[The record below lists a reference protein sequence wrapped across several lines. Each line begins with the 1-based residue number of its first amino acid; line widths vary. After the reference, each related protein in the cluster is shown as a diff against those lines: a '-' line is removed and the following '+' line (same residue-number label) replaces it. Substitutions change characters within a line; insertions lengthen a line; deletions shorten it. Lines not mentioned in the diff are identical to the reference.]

1 MGIVVVSLF
10 ATLFARL
17 WYLQVMTSAD
27 ARVAADQN
35 RIRTVSQ
42 QAPRGRIL
50 DRNGKVIVGNRV
62 STQVTIDRSVFD
74 RLDDEQ
80 QSSVLTELAGALS
93 SQGIPTTQEQVR
105 ERIRSDRYSPYAPVP
120 VAWDVREELKI
131 WIDEHLDE
139 LPSVAAQR
147 VAVRDYPYGTLAAH
161 VVGYT
166 GRLTEEEYEEKK
178 DGPKPY
184 ALSDDIGRSG
194 IEARYEDDLRGK
206 PGVTVF
212 EVDAS
217 NRPVR
222 TLPGTAPPVPGDD
235 VVLNIDI
242 DVQALAE
249 QALRAGL
256 DSAADRPPVTEGTPQ
271 VGRVGSAVA
280 LDPSTGEVLAL
291 ASAPTFTPADLVD
304 GISGQEWSYLNSKE
318 SFYPLNNWALQGQ
331 YAPGS
336 TFKPFT
342 AVAALG
348 RGLAT
353 PATTIDDTGEFK
365 VPNCTG
371 DSCRFRNDRSRAYG
385 RVDLRRSLTVS
396 SDVYYYGLGAS
407 FWIRRDDI
415 GGPEAFRTALEQWG
429 FSSRTG
435 IDLPGELPGR
445 IPSPDWLR
453 AYCEKVRCLEGAD
466 SWRTGNSV
474 NMAIGQGDV
483 LVTPLQL
490 AVAYAALADGGQV
503 RQPRVAREVRDQAT
517 GEVKERFTSPV
528 VRTVPLQPE
537 WNDAIVGGLVGVTVD
552 PNGTASAAFAGFAN
566 SAFPV
571 AAKTGTAQVS
581 GKAPTAVFGAFAPAQ
596 DPRFAIAVLLE
607 ESGYGGSAAA
617 PVARRMLDVLSG
629 TVPLEP
635 AAPGGQMGDGE
646 PLTGTGSGVRD

>member
-62 STQVTIDRSVFD
+62 SIQVTIDRSEFD
-74 RLDDEQ
+74 RLGDEQ
-80 QSSVLTELAGALS
+80 QGSVLTRLADALS
-93 SQGIPTTQEQVR
+93 RQGIPTTPQQVR
-105 ERIRSDRYSPYAPVP
+105 ERIASDRYSPFAPVP

-131 WIDEHLDE
+131 WIDENLDR

-166 GRLTEEEYEEKK
+166 GRLTGEEYQERK

-194 IEARYEDDLRGK
+194 VEARYEAELRGT
-206 PGVTVF
+206 PGTTVL

-222 TLPGTAPPVPGDD
+222 TLPGTTPPIPGDD

-242 DVQALAE
+242 DVQAVAE

-256 DSAADRPPVTEGTPQ
+256 DSAADRPPVTEGAPQ

-280 LDPSTGEVLAL
+280 IDPSTGEVLAL

-342 AVAALG
+342 AAAALG
-348 RGLAT
+348 SGLAT
-353 PATTIDDTGEFK
+353 PATTINDTGEYI
-365 VPNCTG
+365 VPNCKG

-385 RVDLRRSLTVS
+385 PVDLRRSLTVS
-396 SDVYYYGLGAS
+396 SDVYYYGLGAN
-407 FWIRRDDI
+407 FWIRRGDI
-415 GGPEAFRTALEQWG
+415 GGPEAFRAALEPWG

-453 AYCEKVRCLEGAD
+453 AYCEKVQCLEGAD

-503 RQPRVAREVRDQAT
+503 RQPRVAREVRDQST
-517 GEVKERFTSPV
+517 GEVKETFSSPV
-528 VRTVPLQPE
+528 VRTVPLRPE
-537 WNDAIVGGLVGVTVD
+537 WSDAIVGGLVGVTVD
-552 PNGTASAAFAGFAN
+552 PNGTASAAFAGFPN

-581 GKAPTAVFGAFAPAQ
+581 GKAPTAVFGAFAPAG

-629 TVPLEP
+629 TIPLEP
-635 AAPGGQMGDGE
+635 APLGGQIDDGE